1 MTHRIRVGLLF
12 PGERDAA
19 GASPALETTRLRA
32 IAAAL
37 AEAGVQ
43 PVSVAHDDAAIDAV
57 RRELLA
63 LDGVLVWVNPVERG
77 ADRARLDALLREV
90 AAAGVLVSAHPDV
103 IDAMGTKDV
112 LHAARDLPF
121 GSDTRRYGSR
131 EELLRAFPACLAEGQ
146 PRVLK
151 HVRGNGGQQVWKVE
165 LIATAPEARVRVR
178 HAARGSQSEELELAV
193 FLQRFDAYFAAGGAL
208 VDQRFQER
216 LADGMVRCYFV
227 GRQVAGFGEQLVNA
241 LYPAPATGGPAPQ
254 PGPRLYYP
262 PTRPDFQR
270 LKEQAESRWLPA
282 LVKRLQLSRESL
294 PVIWDA
300 DFLYGPR
307 DERGQDS
314 YVLCEINV
322 SCVFPF
328 PDEALAPLAR
338 VVRERLLARGI
349 SSK

>member
-1 MTHRIRVGLLF
+1 MTHDDGAKVGLLF
-12 PGERDAA
+12 SGERAA
-19 GASPALETTRLRA
+19 ASASPALETTRLRG

-37 AEAGVQ
+37 VAAGLQ
-43 PVSVAHDDAAIDAV
+43 PVSVAYDSRAIDTV

-63 LDGVLVWVNPVERG
+63 LDGVLVWVNPIERG
-77 ADRARLDALLREV
+77 ADRALLDALLREV
-90 AAAGVLVSAHPDV
+90 AAAGILVSAHPDV

-112 LHAARDLPF
+112 LHATRALPF

-131 EELLRAFPACLAEGQ
+131 EELLHALPVCLAEGR

-165 LIATAPEARVRVR
+165 LIGARSEARVRVR
-178 HAARGSQSEELELAV
+178 HAARGSQPEELELAA
-193 FLQRFDAYFAAGGAL
+193 FLQRFDAYFAAGGVL
-208 VDQRFQER
+208 IDQCFQER

-227 GRQVAGFGEQLVNA
+227 GGQVAGFGEQLVNA
-241 LYPAPATGGPAPQ
+241 LYPAPAAGGPAPQ

-270 LKEQAESRWLPA
+270 LKQAAESQWLPA
-282 LVKRLQLSRESL
+282 LMERLQLSRESL

-300 DFLYGPR
+300 DFLYGPK

-328 PDEALAPLAR
+328 PEEALAPLAR
-338 VVRERLLARGI
+338 AVRERLERA
-349 SSK
+349 